1 LTDRARGALECER
14 DPTSKSMPMTDIDA
28 FYALSYEL
36 FFVFA
41 DFIRQKLDM
50 HD

>member
-1 LTDRARGALECER
+1 
-14 DPTSKSMPMTDIDA
+14 MPMTEIDA
-28 FYALSYEL
+28 FYAVTYEL
-36 FFVFA
+36 YSFFA